1 MSYLSSEI
9 TVCSNSF
16 IPLSCCFLYRSSLRP
31 YLFLTL
37 NLSLS
42 LSQILPHKYS
52 YTRKLELSSRHTGTA
67 GDLAILPV
75 TAGKE
80 LINRGRTHEEEVA
93 LSTDRTRTILMLQEE
108 LTVSAATANIA
119 YLALETNLKVTNGL
133 VPRKLGSV

>member
-1 MSYLSSEI
+1 MLKFIYPFVLLLSISI
-9 TVCSNSF
+9 F
-16 IPLSCCFLYRSSLRP
+16 ASSLSVSYP
-31 YLFLTL
+31 QSLS
-37 NLSLS
+37 LSLS